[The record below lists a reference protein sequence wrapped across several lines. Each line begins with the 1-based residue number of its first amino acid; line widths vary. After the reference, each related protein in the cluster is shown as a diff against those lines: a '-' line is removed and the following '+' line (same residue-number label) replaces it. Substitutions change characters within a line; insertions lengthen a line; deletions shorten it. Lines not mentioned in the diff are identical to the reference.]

1 MIAIIDYGAGNLRS
15 VEKAFAYLGYDTIV
29 SSKES
34 EILSAD
40 KIVLPGVG
48 AFADAMKML
57 KGSGLDRTV
66 KKAVEMKI
74 PLLGICL
81 GMQML
86 FESSEEG
93 AEEEGLAV
101 FKGKIRK
108 FEETPGFKI
117 PQMGW
122 NSIKIREG
130 SRLFKSIPDDTFVY
144 FVHSY
149 YLDAEDKNVVAAECD
164 YIHPFDAAVECGN
177 VFACQFHPEKSGKT
191 GLAILKNFAEM

>member
-1 MIAIIDYGAGNLRS
+1 MITIIDYGAGNLES
-15 VEKAFAYLGYDTIV
+15 VEKAFDFLGYETLITSDEKTILD
-29 SSKES
+29 S
-34 EILSAD
+34 E

-48 AFADAMKML
+48 AFGDAMNML
-57 KGSGLDRTV
+57 TSSGLADTV
-66 KKAVEMKI
+66 KKAVKKGI

-93 AEEEGLAV
+93 ENVPGLGI
-101 FKGKIRK
+101 FKGSIKK
-108 FEETPGFKI
+108 FENTPGFKI
-117 PQMGW
+117 PQIGW
-122 NSIKIREG
+122 NSIKLRED
-130 SRLFKSIPDDTFVY
+130 SRLFKGIPDGAYVY

-149 YLDAEDKNVVAAECD
+149 YLDAKDKNIVAATCD

-191 GLAILKNFAEM
+191 GLAILKNFAEI

>member
-15 VEKAFAYLGYDTIV
+15 VEKAFAYLGYETVV
-29 SSKES
+29 SSDENVL
-34 EILSAD
+34 LSAD

-48 AFADAMKML
+48 AFADAMNML
-57 KGSGLDRTV
+57 RDSGLDLTV
-66 KKAVEMKI
+66 KKAVERKI

-93 AEEEGLAV
+93 AEVPGLAV
-101 FKGKIRK
+101 FKGKIKK
-108 FEETPGFKI
+108 FEETSGFKI
-117 PQMGW
+117 PQIGW
-122 NSIKIREG
+122 NSIKIKEG
-130 SRLFKSIPDDTFVY
+130 TKLFKDIPNDSYVY

-149 YLDAEDKNVVAAECD
+149 YLDAEDKNVVAATCD
-164 YIHPFDAAVECGN
+164 YIHPFHAAVESGN